1 MAIETAKLEA
11 VFTADTKDFDK
22 GVKRVSKGMGDLS
35 KDLGSGLKS
44 IGKGI
49 SGIGSDILGMT
60 APLAAGFG
68 LAIHSAMQFDSTMA
82 NIGAVLGKTKGEMG
96 DLRAEIMAIG
106 AENTFGIQG
115 TAEAFQEIAGGVQD
129 ASTHMAILNMAI
141 ATAEAGQAGLQ
152 ATTAGLV
159 STMNSYKFSAEQAT
173 YASDVMTQTVGMGV
187 GTMDELAAAM
197 PQVTG
202 LAASLGISFEEIGG
216 SMAYLSTQGFSF
228 SQAGTQ
234 LRAMMTALLNPNEK
248 MKAALAEL
256 GYETGA
262 ALIETE
268 GLVGAYQQLASTGMA
283 EKEFAAMLGST
294 EALTGA
300 TALLSTEAGGATKFM
315 NDFGES
321 LTGATERARATN
333 LDTASAQFNLLKSQV
348 GALVITVG
356 EALLPILNDLL
367 VTVTPVIESFAQ
379 WATENPGTVQT
390 IAVLTFGLTALGAV
404 LVPLGAIVGSVGTVV
419 GLLGGALGVI
429 ATVASGVVGA
439 LGAIVVAAAPIAGPF
454 IAAAAAVGG
463 LIAALNELRYTGTDV
478 GAYYKNTTA
487 EQRAGDANALMQAGN
502 RNVQNRNGANAPMTG
517 QINPVFMNTGITPPN
532 RGGGITRN
540 SGRAQGGN
548 IPSGW
553 SGWVGEDGP
562 EWISNNRG
570 AKTVFSN
577 PMTPG
582 GNNYGGRMVGAGA
595 GGGNVTINNLTV
607 NGVQNAQQL
616 FDQLR
621 KIANQRGG

>member
-367 VTVTPVIESFAQ
+367 VTVTPVIASLAQ
-379 WATENPGTVQT
+379 WASENPGTVQT
-390 IAVLTFGLTALGAV
+390 IAQLVAIVGGLATVAIPIGGIITGMAAAFGVLTSPVTVAIGLFAGLTA
-404 LVPLGAIVGSVGTVV
+404 AIN
-419 GLLGGALGVI
+419 GVI
-429 ATVASGVVGA
+429 QSWNNWQNTVMNTPKEILSPEGFARVGNGIGTSVSQNQA
-439 LGAIVVAAAPIAGPF
+439 VRM
-454 IAAAAAVGG
+454 AVGG
-463 LIAALNELRYTGTDV
+463 AAGW
-478 GAYYKNTTA
+478 A
-487 EQRAGDANALMQAGN
+487 
-502 RNVQNRNGANAPMTG
+502 VQNA
-517 QINPVFMNTGITPPN
+517 N
-532 RGGGITRN
+532 RGR
-540 SGRAQGGN
+540 GRARGGN
-548 IPSGW
+548 MPSGW

-607 NGVQNAQQL
+607 SGVQNPQQL

-621 KIANQRGG
+621 KIAKQRGG